1 MGRTVS
7 VGQVALE
14 AANDS
19 QGHGIGSVAREWYPA
34 YARYLLAFVR
44 AYEAERIAR
53 SMAPPH
59 RSSG

>member
-19 QGHGIGSVAREWYPA
+19 QGHGIGSVADSSLPVPDS
-34 YARYLLAFVR
+34 FQKGMVSPFR
-44 AYEAERIAR
+44 A
-53 SMAPPH
+53 
-59 RSSG
+59 

>member
-19 QGHGIGSVAREWYPA
+19 QGHGIGSVAD
-34 YARYLLAFVR
+34 
-44 AYEAERIAR
+44 
-53 SMAPPH
+53 
-59 RSSG
+59 SSLPVPDSSLFGPDGFLCRPEG